1 MLDLAACFNPGH
13 LLSPKAMS
21 EASGAKGP
29 PPELVRG
36 EAPYWK
42 MADVKGRIV
51 RHLVTGYLV
60 TNYRCFIWD
69 VERNLVTVNVP
80 IGLADVTVEGKRPGK
95 RSRRGGNFIV
105 PRTVNYAQPTMGE
118 PVEIGDLYFRVKG
131 EPVMVFRDVAQ
142 PLNVKALI
150 DALRAHA
157 NAHMKAPRGL
167 GVDALWSDSGEAAG
181 D

>member
-1 MLDLAACFNPGH
+1 MP
-13 LLSPKAMS
+13 
-21 EASGAKGP
+21 EVSGAKEP
-29 PPELVRG
+29 PPPPDLVRG

-42 MADVKGRIV
+42 MADVRGLVV

-69 VERNLVTVNVP
+69 VESNVVTVNVP

-105 PRTVNYAQPTMGE
+105 PHTVNYPQPTIGE
-118 PVEIGDLYFRVKG
+118 PVEIGDLVFRVKG
-131 EPVMVFRDVAQ
+131 EPVMVFRDVAE
-142 PLNVKALI
+142 PLNVKGLI

-157 NAHMKAPRGL
+157 KAHTMAPRGM
-167 GVDALWSDSGEAAG
+167 GVDALWRSPGEATAG
-181 D
+181 NRS